1 VRLVTSDTHACLL
14 AAYVG
19 DLSGIK
25 IEIKDQIEHSI
36 NSESTHLAEPDTTFD
51 FNDRALAGRVV
62 LVAGGTGGLGS
73 ATVAL
78 LARDGATVVAGYLSD
93 RERAERLKQ
102 ALEAKYDCKIHLVA
116 GDISTADVRTSYIHC
131 ADSLGQ
137 GLYGMVCFTG
147 DPGRVKFDDV
157 TESHLQDSFAKN
169 YVGPLLL
176 AREAANRM
184 INRGNKGSIV
194 MLSTM
199 QAVAPFESSINYAGP
214 KTALIGAARVM
225 AKQWGGP
232 EGIRVNV
239 VAPGVNRAG
248 MALKSIESGKYD
260 FYVEQKIIPRFGRPE
275 DIARVVRL
283 LLEPDNYITGQVITV
298 DGGLTLRRDRG

>member
-1 VRLVTSDTHACLL
+1 MTADS
-14 AAYVG
+14 
-19 DLSGIK
+19 
-25 IEIKDQIEHSI
+25 
-36 NSESTHLAEPDTTFD
+36 FD
-51 FNDRALAGRVV
+51 FDFDDRALAGKVV

-93 RERAERLKQ
+93 RERAEALKQ
-102 ALEAKYDCKIHLVA
+102 ALEAKHDCKIHLVP
-116 GDISTADVRTSYIHC
+116 GDISASDIRARYVEC
-131 ADSLGQ
+131 ADSLGS
-137 GLYGMVCFTG
+137 GVYGMVCFTG
-147 DPGRVKFDDV
+147 DPARVKFDDV
-157 TESHLQDSFAKN
+157 TESDLQDSLQNN
-169 YVGPLLL
+169 YVAPLLL

-184 INRGNKGSIV
+184 ISRGNKGSIV
-194 MLSTM
+194 LLSTM
-199 QAVAPFESSINYAGP
+199 QAVAAFESSINYAGP
-214 KTALIGAARVM
+214 KTALIGAARIM
-225 AKQWGGP
+225 AKQWGGS

-275 DIARVVRL
+275 DVARVVRL